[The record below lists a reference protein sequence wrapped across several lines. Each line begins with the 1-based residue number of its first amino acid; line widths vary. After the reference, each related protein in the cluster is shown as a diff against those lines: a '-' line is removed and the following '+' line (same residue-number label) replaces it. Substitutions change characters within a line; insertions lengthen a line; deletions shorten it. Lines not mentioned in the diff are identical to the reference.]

1 MATYSFNTTGSR
13 TFLVADISASQST
26 TWNIIQS
33 APGASYFTL
42 ETIPDNNGFYTTS
55 SVKGCLGSFTI
66 SSGIINLVKD
76 DYKMSAVV
84 AQGGGQITFVP
95 SQYVSSSQMYVK
107 GVG

>member
-1 MATYSFNTTGSR
+1 MAIYSFNTTSSR
-13 TFLVADISASQST
+13 TFLVADISSSEST
-26 TWNIIQS
+26 TWNITQS

-42 ETIPDNNGFYTTS
+42 ETVPNNNGFYTTS
-55 SVKGCLGSFTI
+55 TVKGCSGSFTT